1 MQQSYSS
8 VSLLFPGLSKH
19 GSLSISSH
27 IMCSSCLTALGA
39 CHEALLFV
47 NLSHIH
53 RLQSGQYSRHS
64 QMLTRGKLSLPMT

>member
-1 MQQSYSS
+1 MYIYVSNTKTNKLSEFADDTNCNKQMQQSYSS

-39 CHEALLFV
+39 CH
-47 NLSHIH
+47 
-53 RLQSGQYSRHS
+53 
-64 QMLTRGKLSLPMT
+64 